1 MNNEKNVLLLSIEES
16 KANLKKRKLW
26 REYKKAKE
34 KARELNNQLSDAWKE
49 KVALKEKIDA
59 AVDKMKVSPEHTNVW
74 RSFHD
79 FKEMKSKEIAGI
91 IAKANHEHGLMLEE
105 FDLAKNEETGSGAAF
120 AHRRKAYHHQ
130 RLRNQANEQVKKLIA
145 EISEAHDDAD
155 TKAALSN
162 EYLIAKKAYNEAV
175 EKHNELLQE
184 YKASRAERD
193 KKHKLFIEAQKNQE
207 LIKNKLQEEVG
218 NSRLCIKFNYK

>member
-120 AHRRKAYHHQ
+120 AHRRKASNSNCNGAGANRPRFCREEASLPCAAVMQ
-130 RLRNQANEQVKKLIA
+130 LRNLGRIMNTGVRNLVYFRCGPGPWCGG
-145 EISEAHDDAD
+145 
-155 TKAALSN
+155 T
-162 EYLIAKKAYNEAV
+162 
-175 EKHNELLQE
+175 
-184 YKASRAERD
+184 
-193 KKHKLFIEAQKNQE
+193 
-207 LIKNKLQEEVG
+207 
-218 NSRLCIKFNYK
+218 